1 MQALSII
8 ILAAGKGT
16 RMGTDEP
23 KVLARTCA
31 NQTLLEHVIS
41 TASTLNP
48 KEIIIVIGHQA
59 EKVSALLEKLQKV
72 HPQVSFKIALQEQQ
86 LGTGHAVKCASA
98 LLDSKSKDVLILC
111 GDVPLVKTSS
121 LQRLIQDYSSAK
133 AAIGISTM
141 WIKNSSGYGRILR
154 DSIGNVTAI
163 VEKKDCS
170 VSQLTIAEGNAAI
183 YCADKTFLVDSLSK
197 IKNENSQKE
206 YYLTDIIE
214 LAVADRLTVTA
225 TIFDDYDEVQ
235 GVNTQADLASVNR
248 KIINETIT
256 VLCQQGVRFMDPDSC
271 FIEPTVSIQKSTEI
285 GPNVQILGNSTVA
298 AGVVIEGNSVIKNSS
313 IGAGAL
319 IKNFVVIEDA
329 ILDSNCQIGPFAHL
343 RSGSKIGDSAKIGNF
358 VETKNAT
365 LAAGVKASHLSYL
378 GDCTIGSNTNIGA
391 GTIFANYDG
400 VNKHHTVVGSNSF
413 IGSNSTLIAPL
424 QIGQAA
430 TVGAGSVIRKDVEA
444 ESLTLTKGE
453 LVTKIKWARPKKN
466 Q

>member
-31 NQTLLEHVIS
+31 NQTLLEHVVT
-41 TASTLNP
+41 TASALNP
-48 KEIIIVIGHQA
+48 KEIIVVIGHQA
-59 EKVSALLEKLQKV
+59 EKVSELIKKLQNA
-72 HPQVSFKIALQEQQ
+72 HQQINFKIALQEQQ
-86 LGTGHAVKCASA
+86 LGTGHAVKCGCA
-98 LLDSKSKDVLILC
+98 LLDSKCKDVLILC
-111 GDVPLVKTSS
+111 GDVPLVKISS
-121 LQRLIQDYSSAK
+121 LQRLIQDYSSAQ

-141 WIKNSSGYGRILR
+141 WIENSSGYGRILR
-154 DSIGNVTAI
+154 NSIGKVTAI
-163 VEKKDCS
+163 VEKKDCT
-170 VSQLTIAEGNAAI
+170 VAQLTIPEGNAAI
-183 YCADKTFLVDSLSK
+183 YCADKTFLVDALSK

-206 YYLTDIIE
+206 YYLTDIIG
-214 LAVADRLTVTA
+214 LAVNDQQTVSA
-225 TIFDDYDEVQ
+225 TIFDDYNEVQ

-248 KIINETIT
+248 KIISETIT
-256 VLCQQGVRFMDPDSC
+256 TLCQQGVRFADPDSC
-271 FIEPTVSIQKSTEI
+271 FIEPTVSIQKSAEI

-298 AGVVIEGNSVIKNSS
+298 AGVVIEGNAVIKNSS
-313 IGAGAL
+313 IGPAAL

-329 ILDSNCQIGPFAHL
+329 VLEANCQIGPFAHL
-343 RSGSKIGDSAKIGNF
+343 RSGSKIGDSARIGNF
-358 VETKNAT
+358 VETKNAA
-365 LAAGVKASHLSYL
+365 LATGVKASHLSYL

-400 VNKHHTVVGSNSF
+400 VNKHHTVVGPNSF

-453 LVTKIKWARPKKN
+453 LITKTKWARPKKH
-466 Q
+466 